1 MIVAI
6 YARVSTKD
14 KQEVDNQL
22 MQLNDFCLKQ
32 GHTVFQQYIDYQSGG
47 SSERAEFKKML
58 LDAHQKKFDVVLF
71 WALDRFSREGVK
83 ETINYLSQLESCGV
97 GFISYTEPYLSTT
110 GIFRD
115 AIISILATLAKQ
127 EKVRIQ
133 ERVKAGLVRA
143 KAQGK
148 KLGRKGLTPIQR
160 RNILELHREG
170 LSMSKIAKKLKLSKG
185 VVHKT
190 LSERRDG
197 KLDMDGFRMG
207 SNLWS

>member
-1 MIVAI
+1 MILFRSMSNTYSGLTQKVFAI
-6 YARVSTKD
+6 IPESVFDFSPEQVFDLLR
-14 KQEVDNQL
+14 
-22 MQLNDFCLKQ
+22 NDCS
-32 GHTVFQQYIDYQSGG
+32 IWSGIH
-47 SSERAEFKKML
+47 S
-58 LDAHQKKFDVVLF
+58 
-71 WALDRFSREGVK
+71 
-83 ETINYLSQLESCGV
+83 GV

-115 AIISILATLAKQ
+115 AIISILATLARQ